1 MNWMFTV
8 QQTKIPLYPF
18 VIMASFIAAVAFQAL
33 FLKRKRAEGTDI
45 LLFCL
50 LSTVLAFTGSK
61 ALTMLL
67 ALPEPVSFLEAG
79 MTSYGGAAGVLAA
92 SVFYEKLKPSGGIF
106 LEAGVLSLPLLYGLS
121 KTACFLAGCCYGL
134 PYAGPG
140 CVAYPGLRG
149 GSFVPVQ
156 LLETVVFLLVFLFME
171 ILDRKG
177 RETVIPA
184 VLSCAAAKFL
194 LDFLR
199 YDHIIKTVTVNQWI
213 SLLFFA
219 AALALLIIKQVRK
232 RKKADDDSHEKRC
245 DG

>member
-18 VIMASFIAAVAFQAL
+18 VIMASFIASVIFQAL
-33 FLKRKRAEGTDI
+33 FLKRKHAEGTDI

-61 ALTMLL
+61 ALTMIL

-79 MTSYGGAAGVLAA
+79 MTGYGGAAGVLAA
-92 SVFYEKLKPSGGIF
+92 AVFYEKLKPSHGIF
-106 LEAGVLSLPLLYGLS
+106 LRAGVLSLPLLYGLS
-121 KTACFLAGCCYGL
+121 KIACFLAGCCYGL

-140 CVAYPGLRG
+140 CVVYPGLRR
-149 GSFVPVQ
+149 GSFAPVQ
-156 LLETVVFLLVFLFME
+156 IMETAAFLLVFLLMD
-171 ILDRKG
+171 ILDRRGK
-177 RETVIPA
+177 ETVLA
-184 VLSCAAAKFL
+184 SVMSCAAAKFL

-219 AALALLIIKQVRK
+219 SAFVLLVIKKTRK
-232 RKKADDDSHEKRC
+232 RERRTDAEKRC
-245 DG
+245 EE